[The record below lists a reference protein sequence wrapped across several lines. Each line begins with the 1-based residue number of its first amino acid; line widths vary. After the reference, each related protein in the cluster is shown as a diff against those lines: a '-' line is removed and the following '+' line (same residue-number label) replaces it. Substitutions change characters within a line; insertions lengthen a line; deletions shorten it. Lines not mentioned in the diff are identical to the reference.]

1 MKERFTVTASSL
13 GSYFNVGFNT
23 PEQQLAYDLGLEE
36 QTFDEASQDRMDL
49 GSYLEDS
56 VLNYFENKLG
66 ITITDRNQEVVEVFD
81 GAMRCKIDGYTVY
94 EGEPTV
100 VECKVSNAQSY
111 KFTENKGYHLQCQA
125 YMVAYNVNQVLLLGL
140 YQGKPIFTLIKRDD
154 RVIGLIQDL
163 VEFLWECFH
172 GIKLPSQFPYQI
184 IEEYNPQ
191 VATKEVEL
199 LDDDLKLTRE
209 LYSLNEANKTIDKR
223 IKEIKKILTEK
234 YENIRYADDEFIITI
249 STKSRSGGVDE
260 DQLHMAYPDINLSQY
275 RKPDSTF
282 STVTFSKVK

>member
-81 GAMRCKIDGYTVY
+81 GAMRCKIDGYTIY

-154 RVIGLIQDL
+154 HVIGLIQDL
-163 VEFLWECFH
+163 VEFLWECFS
-172 GIKLPSQFPYQI
+172 GIKLPSDFPYQI
-184 IEEYNPQ
+184 IDEYNPQ

-223 IKEIKKILTEK
+223 IKEIKKTLTDK

-260 DQLHMAYPDINLSQY
+260 DQLHMAYPDINLAQY